1 MDTDLAKDKELGR
14 ELARVREAAGLTQA
28 ELAGRLGVSQTVVS
42 RTESGERQLQG
53 DRIRDFADAIG
64 TKEAKVLE
72 ARRSRDWSK
81 LKRPPIGHPNH
92 DLLWSAEL
100 KLRELKTLLSQPD
113 ITQAFARRIEAL
125 CREIDTA
132 AAELLKRECDLVF
145 IGKIGVG
152 KTSAICQIAGLTASG
167 PDSQRP
173 SPVLDVGAGRTT
185 LCEVEIRTGPTS
197 IVVEPCTDAEVR
209 AHVADF
215 AEKLLRAINDGGE
228 RGGSQDDQIMSRE
241 VERAIRNMANLR
253 RPSTRRTEGPRT
265 PDPARELAR
274 QIFEEEIKRSKGEQD
289 VTSRLQF
296 EILSRMRTDR
306 RQRHDMHWDQDARAD
321 HRQWLKSEFHRI
333 NTGNNPDF
341 TIPKR
346 IRVFVDQPLLSLDGD
361 VEIRIV
367 DTKGIDETVA
377 RADLERHVGASHTV
391 LVLCSGFNEAP
402 GTEATNLLRRASEA
416 GIKRNELQGVV
427 LGLPKFDE
435 ALQTLD
441 DAGEAVASI
450 KEGYGLKTGVVEETV
465 HQSLGYRNFS
475 VRFFNS
481 HEDNPADVQ
490 QDLSDCVGKVFD
502 TYRCTVEELVKSA
515 EGLIANYEDEQAQEI
530 VRQAAVLIRSWIKR
544 NKRLGSAMRATE
556 RSLLSEVESVHPAS
570 IHATMRRKGGW
581 YNLDYPHHLAYGA
594 RLVVS
599 SVLRSR
605 MRDFAVLCDTFLEAD
620 EQHRPAEPLLSQARR
635 ALENASQTATERA
648 QLLGETWFHD
658 TLEEEDEFWATGMQR
673 WGCGAGYVNDISTM
687 NKSWFSENG
696 ELNEKMKSMIKREWK
711 RAMKV
716 VEGMLED
723 D

>member
-1 MDTDLAKDKELGR
+1 METDLAKDRELGR

-42 RTESGERQLQG
+42 RTESGERQLQD
-53 DRIRDFADAIG
+53 DRIRDFAEAIG
-64 TKEAKVLE
+64 TEEARGLE
-72 ARRSRDWSK
+72 TRRSRDWSK
-81 LKRPPIGHPNH
+81 LKRPPLGHPNH
-92 DLLWSAEL
+92 DLLWSTEL
-100 KLRELKTLLSQPD
+100 KLRELTTLLSQPD

-125 CREIDTA
+125 CDEIES
-132 AAELLKRECDLVF
+132 AAEELFKRECNLVF

-152 KTSAICQIAGLTASG
+152 KTSAICQIAGLTVS
-167 PDSQRP
+167 
-173 SPVLDVGAGRTT
+173 SPGSRRTSPLLDVGAGRTT

-215 AEKLLRAINDGGE
+215 AEKLLHAIKDGSE
-228 RGGSQDDQIMSRE
+228 RGVSQDDQIMSRE

-253 RPSTRRTEGPRT
+253 RPSSRRTEGPRT

-274 QIFEEEIKRSKGEQD
+274 QIVDEEIKRGKGEQD
-289 VTSRLQF
+289 AASRLQF

-306 RQRHDMHWDQDARAD
+306 RQRQDLSWDQGAGVD
-321 HRQWLKSEFHRI
+321 HRKWLKSEFHRI
-333 NTGNNPDF
+333 NTGNNPEF
-341 TIPKR
+341 TVPKR
-346 IRVFVDQPLLSLDGD
+346 IRVFVDVPLLSLDGD

-377 RADLERHVGASHTV
+377 RADLEKHVGASHTV
-391 LVLCSGFNEAP
+391 LVLCSGFNNAP
-402 GTEATNLLRRASEA
+402 GTEATNLFRRASEA
-416 GIKRNELQGVV
+416 GIRRDELQGVV

-435 ALQTLD
+435 ALQMLD
-441 DAGEAVASI
+441 DAGEAVGSI
-450 KEGYGLKTGVVEETV
+450 EEGYGLKTGVVEETV
-465 HQSLGYRNFS
+465 HHSLGYKNFS
-475 VRFFNS
+475 VRFLNS
-481 HEDNPADVQ
+481 HEDDPAEIR
-490 QDLSDCVGKVFD
+490 QDLSDRIGKVFD
-502 TYRCTVEELVKSA
+502 AYRNTVDKLVESA

-530 VRQAAVLIRSWIKR
+530 VRHAAVLIRSWIKQ
-544 NKRLGSAMRATE
+544 NKDLGSVKRAAE
-556 RSLLSEVESVHPAS
+556 HSLLGEVETTHPAS

-581 YNLDYPHHLAYGA
+581 YNLDYAHHLAYGA

-605 MRDFAVLCDTFLEAD
+605 VRSFADFCDTFLGAD
-620 EQHRPAEPLLSQARR
+620 EHRHAEPLLSQARR
-635 ALENASQTATERA
+635 TLEKTSQTATERA

-658 TLEEEDEFWATGMQR
+658 TLEEEDEFWANGIRR
-673 WGCGAGYVNDISTM
+673 WGGGPGYVSDISTM
-687 NKSWFSENG
+687 NKSWFSQNG
-696 ELNEKMKSMIKREWK
+696 ELNEKMKPMIKREWK

>member
-1 MDTDLAKDKELGR
+1 METDLAKDRELGR
-14 ELARVREAAGLTQA
+14 ELARVREAACLTQA

-42 RTESGERQLQG
+42 RTESGERQLK
-53 DRIRDFADAIG
+53 DDKIRDFVEAIG
-64 TKEAKVLE
+64 TDEARGLE

-81 LKRPPIGHPNH
+81 LKRPPLGHPNH

-125 CREIDTA
+125 CSEIESA
-132 AAELLKRECDLVF
+132 AAELLKRECNLVF

-152 KTSAICQIAGLTASG
+152 KTSAICQIAGLTVSG
-167 PDSQRP
+167 SESRRP
-173 SPVLDVGAGRTT
+173 SPVLDVGSGRTT

-215 AEKLLRAINDGGE
+215 AEKILRAIKDSSE
-228 RGGSQDDQIMSRE
+228 RGPSQDDQIMSRE

-253 RPSTRRTEGPRT
+253 RPSARRTEGPRT

-274 QIFEEEIKRSKGEQD
+274 QIFDEEIKRGKGEQD
-289 VTSRLQF
+289 AAWRLQF

-306 RQRHDMHWDQDARAD
+306 RERQDLRWDQGAGVD
-321 HRQWLKSEFHRI
+321 HREWLKSEFHRI

-346 IRVFVDQPLLSLDGD
+346 IRVFVDLPLLSLDGD

-377 RADLERHVGASHTV
+377 RADLERHVGAAHTV
-391 LVLCSGFNEAP
+391 LVLCSGFNDAP
-402 GTEATNLLRRASEA
+402 GTEATNLLSRACEA
-416 GIKRNELQGVV
+416 GIRRDELHGFV

-441 DAGEAVASI
+441 DAGEAVGSI
-450 KEGYGLKTGVVEETV
+450 EDGYDLKTIVVEETV

-481 HEDNPADVQ
+481 HEDNAAEVRQ
-490 QDLSDCVGKVFD
+490 ELSDRIGKVFD
-502 TYRCTVEELVKSA
+502 AYRNTVDELVESA
-515 EGLIANYEDEQAQEI
+515 GGLIANYKDEQAQEI
-530 VRQAAVLIRSWIKR
+530 VRQAAVLIRSWIKK
-544 NKRLGSAMRATE
+544 NKDLGSVRWAAE
-556 RSLLSEVESVHPAS
+556 QSLLSEVKSVHPAS

-599 SVLRSR
+599 SILRFRVQS
-605 MRDFAVLCDTFLEAD
+605 FAEHCDTFLGAD
-620 EQHRPAEPLLSQARR
+620 EHRPAEPLLSQAQR
-635 ALENASQTATERA
+635 ALEKASQTATERA
-648 QLLGETWFHD
+648 QLLGETWFHES
-658 TLEEEDEFWATGMQR
+658 LEEDDEFWGKGVRR
-673 WGCGAGYVNDISTM
+673 WGGGTGYVNDISTM
-687 NKSWFSENG
+687 NKSWFLKNG
-696 ELNEKMKSMIKREWK
+696 ELNEKMKPMIEREWK

-716 VEGMLED
+716 VESMLED

>member
-1 MDTDLAKDKELGR
+1 MMETDLAKDRELGR
-14 ELARVREAAGLTQA
+14 ELARIREAAGLTQA

-42 RTESGERQLQG
+42 RTESGERHLQD
-53 DRIRDFADAIG
+53 DRVRDFAEAIG
-64 TKEAKVLE
+64 TEEARGLE
-72 ARRSRDWSK
+72 GRRSRDWSQ
-81 LKRPPIGHPNH
+81 LKRPPLGHPNH
-92 DLLWSAEL
+92 DLLWLAEL
-100 KLRELKTLLSQPD
+100 KLRELKTLLSQPH
-113 ITQAFARRIEAL
+113 ITQAFARRIQAL
-125 CREIDTA
+125 CGEIESA
-132 AAELLKRECDLVF
+132 AAELLKRECNLVF

-152 KTSAICQIAGLTASG
+152 KTSAICQIVGLTDSG
-167 PDSQRP
+167 AGSGRP

-215 AEKLLRAINDGGE
+215 AEKLLRAIKDGSE

-253 RPSTRRTEGPRT
+253 RPSGRGAEGSRTS
-265 PDPARELAR
+265 DPARKLAS
-274 QIFEEEIKRSKGEQD
+274 QIFDEEIKRGKGERD
-289 VTSRLQF
+289 AASRLQF

-306 RQRHDMHWDQDARAD
+306 RERQDLRWDQSAGVD
-321 HRQWLKSEFHRI
+321 HQKWLKSEFHRI

-346 IRVFVDQPLLSLDGD
+346 IRVFVELPLLPLDGD

-377 RADLERHVGASHTV
+377 RADLEKHVGASHTV
-391 LVLCSGFNEAP
+391 LVLCSGFNDAP
-402 GTEATNLLRRASEA
+402 GTEATSLFRRASEA
-416 GIKRNELQGVV
+416 GIRHDELQGVV

-441 DAGEAVASI
+441 DAGETVGSI
-450 KEGYGLKTGVVEETV
+450 EEGYGLKTSVVEETV
-465 HQSLGYRNFS
+465 HHSLGYRNFS

-481 HEDNPADVQ
+481 HEDDAAEIR
-490 QDLSDCVGKVFD
+490 QDLSDRISKVFD
-502 TYRCTVEELVKSA
+502 AYRDSVSELVESA
-515 EGLIANYEDEQAQEI
+515 GALIANYEDEQAQEI
-530 VRQAAVLIRSWIKR
+530 VRHAAVLIRSWIKQ
-544 NKRLGSAMRATE
+544 NKDLGSLKRAVE
-556 RSLLSEVESVHPAS
+556 QSLLGEVESVHPAS
-570 IHATMRRKGGW
+570 IHATMRRNGGW
-581 YNLDYPHHLAYGA
+581 YNLDYAHHLAYGA

-605 MRDFAVLCDTFLEAD
+605 VRSFTDFCDTFLGTAE
-620 EQHRPAEPLLSQARR
+620 HRPAEPLLSQARR
-635 ALENASQTATERA
+635 ALEKASQTATERA
-648 QLLGETWFHD
+648 QLLGETWFHE
-658 TLEEEDEFWATGMQR
+658 TLEEEDEFWAKGIRR
-673 WGCGAGYVNDISTM
+673 WGGGTGYVNDISTM
-687 NKSWFSENG
+687 NKSWFSSNG
-696 ELNEKMKSMIKREWK
+696 ELNKKMKPLVKREWK

>member
-1 MDTDLAKDKELGR
+1 METDLAKDRELGR

-42 RTESGERQLQG
+42 RTESGERQLQ
-53 DRIRDFADAIG
+53 DDKIRDFAEAIG
-64 TKEAKVLE
+64 TEEARGLE

-81 LKRPPIGHPNH
+81 LKRPPLGHPNH

-125 CREIDTA
+125 CGEIESA
-132 AAELLKRECDLVF
+132 AAELLKRECNLVF

-152 KTSAICQIAGLTASG
+152 KTSAICQIAGLTVYGSE
-167 PDSQRP
+167 SRRP
-173 SPVLDVGAGRTT
+173 SPVLDVGSGRTT

-215 AEKLLRAINDGGE
+215 AEKLLHGIKDGSE
-228 RGGSQDDQIMSRE
+228 RGVSQDDQIMSRE

-253 RPSTRRTEGPRT
+253 RPSARRTEGPRT
-265 PDPARELAR
+265 TDPARELAR
-274 QIFEEEIKRSKGEQD
+274 QIFEEEIKRGKGEQD
-289 VTSRLQF
+289 AASRLQF

-306 RQRHDMHWDQDARAD
+306 RERQDLRWDQGAGVD
-321 HRQWLKSEFHRI
+321 HREWLKSEFHRI

-346 IRVFVDQPLLSLDGD
+346 IRVFVDLPLLSLNGD
-361 VEIRIV
+361 VELRIV

-377 RADLERHVGASHTV
+377 RADLERHVGAAHTV
-391 LVLCSGFNEAP
+391 LVLCSGFNDAP

-416 GIKRNELQGVV
+416 GIRRDELHGVV

-441 DAGEAVASI
+441 DAGEAVGSI
-450 KEGYGLKTGVVEETV
+450 DEGYGLKTVVVEETV
-465 HQSLGYRNFS
+465 HHSLGYRNFS

-481 HEDNPADVQ
+481 HEDNAAEVRQ
-490 QDLSDCVGKVFD
+490 ELSDRIGKVFD
-502 TYRCTVEELVKSA
+502 AYRNTVDELVESA
-515 EGLIANYEDEQAQEI
+515 GGLIANYEDEQAQEI

-544 NKRLGSAMRATE
+544 NKDLGSVKRAAE
-556 RSLLSEVESVHPAS
+556 QSLLSEVESVHPAS

-594 RLVVS
+594 RFVVS
-599 SVLRSR
+599 SVLQSR
-605 MRDFAVLCDTFLEAD
+605 VRDFAVLCDTFLEA
-620 EQHRPAEPLLSQARR
+620 EQHRPAEPLLRQARR
-635 ALENASQTATERA
+635 ALEKASQTATERA

-658 TLEEEDEFWATGMQR
+658 TLEEEDKFWANGMRR
-673 WGCGAGYVNDISTM
+673 WGGGPGYASDISTM
-687 NKSWFSENG
+687 NKSWFSQNG
-696 ELNEKMKSMIKREWK
+696 ELNEKMKPMIKREWK

>member
-1 MDTDLAKDKELGR
+1 METDLAKDRELGR

-42 RTESGERQLQG
+42 RTESGERQLQ
-53 DRIRDFADAIG
+53 DNKIRDFAEAIG
-64 TKEAKVLE
+64 TDEARGLE

-81 LKRPPIGHPNH
+81 LKRPPLGHPNH

-125 CREIDTA
+125 CGEIKSA
-132 AAELLKRECDLVF
+132 AEELLKRECNLVF

-152 KTSAICQIAGLTASG
+152 KTSAICHIAGLTVSG
-167 PDSQRP
+167 SESRRP
-173 SPVLDVGAGRTT
+173 SPVLAVGSGRTT

-215 AEKLLRAINDGGE
+215 AEKLLHAIKDGSE
-228 RGGSQDDQIMSRE
+228 RGVSQDDQIMSRE

-253 RPSTRRTEGPRT
+253 RPSAHRTEGPRT

-274 QIFEEEIKRSKGEQD
+274 QIFDEEIKRGEGEQD
-289 VTSRLQF
+289 AASRLQF

-306 RQRHDMHWDQDARAD
+306 RERQDLRWDQGAGVD
-321 HRQWLKSEFHRI
+321 HREWLKSEFHRI

-346 IRVFVDQPLLSLDGD
+346 IRVFVDLPLLSLNGD
-361 VEIRIV
+361 VEVRIV

-377 RADLERHVGASHTV
+377 RADLERHVGAAHTV
-391 LVLCSGFNEAP
+391 LVLCSGFNDAP
-402 GTEATNLLRRASEA
+402 GTEATNLLRRANEA
-416 GIKRNELQGVV
+416 GIRRDELHGVV

-441 DAGEAVASI
+441 DAGEAVGSI
-450 KEGYGLKTGVVEETV
+450 EEGYGLKTVVVEETV
-465 HQSLGYRNFS
+465 HHSLGYRNFS

-481 HEDNPADVQ
+481 HEDNAAEVRQ
-490 QDLSDCVGKVFD
+490 ELSDRIGKVFD
-502 TYRCTVEELVKSA
+502 AYRNTVDELVESA
-515 EGLIANYEDEQAQEI
+515 GGLIANYEDEQAQEI

-544 NKRLGSAMRATE
+544 NKDLGSLKRASE
-556 RSLLSEVESVHPAS
+556 QSLLNEVESVHPAS
-570 IHATMRRKGGW
+570 IHATMRRRGGW

-594 RLVVS
+594 RFVVS
-599 SVLRSR
+599 SVLQSR
-605 MRDFAVLCDTFLEAD
+605 VGEFAVLCDTFLEA

-635 ALENASQTATERA
+635 ALEKASKTATERA

-658 TLEEEDEFWATGMQR
+658 TLEEEEDFWADGMRR
-673 WGCGAGYVNDISTM
+673 WGGGPGYVNDISTM
-687 NKSWFSENG
+687 NKSWFSQNG
-696 ELNEKMKSMIKREWK
+696 ELNEKMKPMIKREWK

-716 VEGMLED
+716 VESMLED